1 MTLKNTLDRI
11 TYLLR
16 QLQHKDKFSKDDFI
30 SSLQS
35 LLLFVGQTLVQRD
48 SFSERL
54 TKYNTQLWISHL
66 RGHVA
71 CHKCSAPV
79 PLDFFVGS
87 KGLDGRQFTS
97 NTKDR
102 LIELLEFPPI
112 DEDYIKNN
120 PIPDF
125 FPEI

>member
-1 MTLKNTLDRI
+1 MTLKNTLDKI
-11 TYLLR
+11 TSLLR
-16 QLQHKDKFSKDDFI
+16 QLQYKEKFSRDDFI

-48 SFSERL
+48 DFSEKL
-54 TKYNTQLWISHL
+54 NGYNTQLWISHL
-66 RGHVA
+66 RGHVE
-71 CHKCSAPV
+71 CHKCSSPV
-79 PLDFFVGS
+79 LLDFFVGS
-87 KGLDGRQFTS
+87 KGLDGRQVTS
-97 NTKDR
+97 ATKDR

-125 FPEI
+125 FPEL